1 MLRINNNNKVLILSL
16 TFSNNTY
23 FLLHPPCDGI
33 NLSSQP
39 VLCGPALK
47 QLLERLSTS
56 SRMTAHLDPEYSIP
70 SRSTPFSCNYNQQ
83 LAAIISQLDTFPSGH
98 IPSREH
104 RMWHQECTA
113 NNGLWFSVWGAH
125 THSTHKKHK
134 YKMWEEQKTIQLWIK
149 HLFSEWCWE
158 YKSLCI
164 FLIKERLIWWRRGMK
179 PYGPEHHLDAPEV
192 RWAPAC
198 TDLSGSR
205 SRN

>member
-70 SRSTPFSCNYNQQ
+70 SRSTPFSRKLQP
-83 LAAIISQLDTFPSGH
+83 ATSSHHFTTGHISQWAHSFTGAPNVASGMH
-98 IPSREH
+98 CQQR
-104 RMWHQECTA
+104 
-113 NNGLWFSVWGAH
+113 
-125 THSTHKKHK
+125 
-134 YKMWEEQKTIQLWIK
+134 
-149 HLFSEWCWE
+149 
-158 YKSLCI
+158 SLI
-164 FLIKERLIWWRRGMK
+164 FCLRGTYT
-179 PYGPEHHLDAPEV
+179 PN
-192 RWAPAC
+192 
-198 TDLSGSR
+198 TQITQI
-205 SRN
+205 